1 MLIPAVIA
9 QIFNH
14 ITELIIPIEI
24 PTKEA
29 KAEIE
34 IHLVTTEAKIRN
46 KSFCFIYIFHF
57 KFLAYVFFSHIFKVY
72 FQLNH
77 EFLISQLIL
86 FFEYL
91 FIVILT
97 LTANTRKE

>member
-1 MLIPAVIA
+1 MLYLLIAAVIA

-46 KSFCFIYIFHF
+46 NFLFHLYFSFQILGLCF
-57 KFLAYVFFSHIFKVY
+57 L
-72 FQLNH
+72 QP
-77 EFLISQLIL
+77 
-86 FFEYL
+86 YL
-91 FIVILT
+91 
-97 LTANTRKE
+97 